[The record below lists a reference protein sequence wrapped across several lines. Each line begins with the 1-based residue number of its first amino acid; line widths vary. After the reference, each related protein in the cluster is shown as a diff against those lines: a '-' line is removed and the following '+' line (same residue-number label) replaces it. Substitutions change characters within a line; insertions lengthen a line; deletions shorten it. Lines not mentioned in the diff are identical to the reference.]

1 MERSKVS
8 TEAAPAALGPYS
20 QAMRVGD
27 LLYTAG
33 QVPLDPDTM
42 KLVEGG
48 IEEQTHRV
56 MRNLAAVL
64 AAAGADF
71 GDVVKTMVFLKDM
84 GEFAAFNEVYGEYFA
99 GAVPPARSTVA
110 VAGLPL
116 DARVEIELVARL
128 RGD

>member
-8 TEAAPAALGPYS
+8 TEAAPAAIGPYS

-33 QVPLDPDTM
+33 QVPLDPETM
-42 KLVEGG
+42 ELVEGG
-48 IEEQTHRV
+48 VEEQTHRV

-64 AAAGADF
+64 AAAGGDF
-71 GDVVKTMVFLKDM
+71 GDVVKTTVFLLDM
-84 GEFAAFNEVYGEYFA
+84 GDFADFNAVYGEYFA
-99 GAVPPARSTVA
+99 GAVPPARSTVQ

-116 DARVEIELVARL
+116 GARVEIELVARL
-128 RGD
+128 RA